1 MKYWALVQIFS
12 CVLFSSCT
20 VSISQFHSEGSTDTL
35 DEQQTAT
42 PTVSPD
48 ITIPALGKLDGR
60 DVGDNYLLI

>member
-1 MKYWALVQIFS
+1 MRYWALIQLS
-12 CVLFSSCT
+12 ACLALSSCT

-60 DVGDNYLLI
+60 DVGDLLI